1 MRAVKGNINEAL
13 RQVAAY
19 NSNRL
24 AEASMSKKQSL
35 EDFAKAVGVDKK
47 EQQWIMDNEDDFG
60 HYHNNSALKKS
71 WLSLSYPVYDGD
83 YYFAFIGDNERENA
97 KLNAEAN
104 RKLKQLAKSSMG
116 NEEIFDEMSKLF
128 GMTAYSNVGAG
139 DTMTRDE
146 LWRAIQ
152 HIRKDYKEETEV
164 EGYEELEEKVLK
176 GAMAKMARKI
186 LDKMRKRA
194 KRIELPESLN
204 EKEVDKYG
212 NAKLSDAD
220 KDKVGKLRQK
230 IKDHEILAQRLR
242 DEISDIKKAAGIE
255 ESVNL
260 DENFSLTNS
269 NLECVFVT
277 PDFKICSTGKE
288 VGIVMDRKVSKGG
301 AMTASGSSI
310 PSNLE
315 GAPIKGMADVLYMD
329 RKVFIRVL
337 KSLRSGSIKL

>member
-1 MRAVKGNINEAL
+1 MRAVKGSINEAL

-19 NSNRL
+19 NSNGL

-194 KRIELPESLN
+194 KKIALPESLKEEIELTERIKPHIAKKSKYYN
-204 EKEVDKYG
+204 KQFDRKLELRKIKSFISGIQKLDKELQGFQNNAGFYGPSKIFDGLADAEHEAYNYQWEIEQGRWDGEIEVD
-212 NAKLSDAD
+212 S
-220 KDKVGKLRQK
+220 
-230 IKDHEILAQRLR
+230 
-242 DEISDIKKAAGIE
+242 
-255 ESVNL
+255 
-260 DENFSLTNS
+260 
-269 NLECVFVT
+269 
-277 PDFKICSTGKE
+277 
-288 VGIVMDRKVSKGG
+288 
-301 AMTASGSSI
+301 
-310 PSNLE
+310 
-315 GAPIKGMADVLYMD
+315 
-329 RKVFIRVL
+329 
-337 KSLRSGSIKL
+337 

>member
-1 MRAVKGNINEAL
+1 MRAVKGSINEAL

-19 NSNRL
+19 NSNGL

-164 EGYEELEEKVLK
+164 EGYEELEEKALVGRMK
-176 GAMAKMARKI
+176 MMARKI

-194 KRIELPESLN
+194 KKIALPESLKEEIELTERLKPHIAKKSKYYN
-204 EKEVDKYG
+204 KQFDRKLELRKIKSFISGIQKLDKELQGFQNNAGFYGPSKIFDGLADAEHEAYNYQWEIEQGRWDGEIEVD
-212 NAKLSDAD
+212 S
-220 KDKVGKLRQK
+220 
-230 IKDHEILAQRLR
+230 
-242 DEISDIKKAAGIE
+242 
-255 ESVNL
+255 
-260 DENFSLTNS
+260 
-269 NLECVFVT
+269 
-277 PDFKICSTGKE
+277 
-288 VGIVMDRKVSKGG
+288 
-301 AMTASGSSI
+301 
-310 PSNLE
+310 
-315 GAPIKGMADVLYMD
+315 
-329 RKVFIRVL
+329 
-337 KSLRSGSIKL
+337 